1 MDSETLELAPLK
13 RRNQYRY
20 IGFLFHYKRGGSGK
34 GRLFASICRYLRRRP
49 KTSPQS
55 TPTTPLAMF
64 PFVDQQNIAGPL
76 DKKTLKPC
84 ITRLSTSTI
93 IENECMMFFSPRGW
107 VDLTEIVDIDFPDQL
122 PGHFPELWISS
133 SSS

>member
-55 TPTTPLAMF
+55 TPTTPLATL
-64 PFVDQQNIAGPL
+64 PPVNKQQDAEPTDN
-76 DKKTLKPC
+76 KTRKPQTTKLQK
-84 ITRLSTSTI
+84 IWTAKR
-93 IENECMMFFSPRGW
+93 
-107 VDLTEIVDIDFPDQL
+107 
-122 PGHFPELWISS
+122 
-133 SSS
+133 

>member
-34 GRLFASICRYLRRRP
+34 GRLSDSICRYLRRRP

-55 TPTTPLAMF
+55 TPTTPLATF
-64 PFVDQQNIAGPL
+64 PLVNTHEIAEPKG
-76 DKKTLKPC
+76 KKILN
-84 ITRLSTSTI
+84 L
-93 IENECMMFFSPRGW
+93 
-107 VDLTEIVDIDFPDQL
+107 
-122 PGHFPELWISS
+122 
-133 SSS
+133 